1 MSTGSGQA
9 VSACAVGKV
18 ILLGEHAVVYGSP
31 AIAIGLTRGAEA
43 DVRRSSETSLSLGS
57 SVYRLGSESLPGSD
71 QAPAQA
77 FRALLNELWA
87 PPLSARATLDIPA
100 GAGLGA
106 SAALGVALA
115 RAIAALGGDTE
126 LTTES
131 AVERA
136 ALAWENVFH
145 GNASGIDTAAAQR
158 GGCLWFTRAE
168 GASVLR
174 VGRALHVAVA
184 VVAPGASTRV
194 MVEGIAERRR
204 TDRRDTDLAMDA
216 IKGLVESARHAIAR
230 GERTEL
236 GRLMTQNH
244 ELLMRL
250 GVSTRALDDAC
261 QLALRAGAL
270 GAKLTGAGGGGCV
283 IALVD
288 EATASDVLGA
298 WAQRGFKC
306 LEATASAGWTPAG
319 LG

>member
-1 MSTGSGQA
+1 MSEGSVQ
-9 VSACAVGKV
+9 SASAHALGKI

-43 DVRRSSETSLSLGS
+43 DVRPSSETSLSLGE
-57 SVYRLGSESLPGSD
+57 SVYVLERVPASELP
-71 QAPAQA
+71 PARA
-77 FRALLNELWA
+77 FRALLAELSVR
-87 PPLSARATLDIPA
+87 PLSARATLAIPA

-115 RAIAALGGDTE
+115 RAVVALEDVAGSSA
-126 LTTES
+126 ES

-158 GGCLWFTRAE
+158 GGCLWFTRTE
-168 GASVLR
+168 GASALG

-184 VVAPGASTRV
+184 FVEPGASTRV
-194 MVEGIAERRR
+194 MVEGVAERRR
-204 TDRRDTDLAMDA
+204 TAPRETESAMAA
-216 IKGLVESARHAIAR
+216 IKTLVEGARYAIAR
-230 GERTEL
+230 GELAEL

-244 ELLMRL
+244 ELLARL
-250 GVSTRALDDAC
+250 GVSTHALDDAC

-283 IALVD
+283 IALVE
-288 EATASDVLGA
+288 EAKRSDVLAA
-298 WAQRGFKC
+298 WQQRGLMC
-306 LEATASAGWTPAG
+306 LEATAPAG
-319 LG
+319 STPTFR

>member
-1 MSTGSGQA
+1 MSEASVQ
-9 VSACAVGKV
+9 SASAHAVGKI

-43 DVRRSSETSLSLGS
+43 DVRRSTETSLSLGE
-57 SVYRLGSESLPGSD
+57 SVYVLRAESAAGSEPP
-71 QAPAQA
+71 PARA
-77 FRALLNELWA
+77 FRALLAELEA
-87 PPLSARATLDIPA
+87 PPLSARATLAIPA

-115 RAIAALGGDTE
+115 RAVAALGYVAGSSTE
-126 LTTES
+126 L

-174 VGRALHVAVA
+174 VGRALDVVVA
-184 VVAPGASTRV
+184 VVEPGASTRV

-204 TDRRDTDLAMDA
+204 TDRSDTDSAMDA
-216 IKGLVESARHAIAR
+216 IKALVESARHAIDR
-230 GERTEL
+230 GERAEL
-236 GRLMTQNH
+236 GRLMTRNH
-244 ELLMRL
+244 ELLARL
-250 GVSTRALDDAC
+250 GVSTQTLDDAC

-288 EATASDVLGA
+288 EATRAAVLVA
-298 WAQRGFKC
+298 WAQRGWRC
-306 LEATASAGWTPAG
+306 LEATALEGQAAV
-319 LG
+319 